1 MSNNEENI
9 KLRPWHFTFLVLG
22 SLLIFLCTPLV
33 GFLLLGNKETLTTI
47 LVLLVPVICL
57 SILAVVAVY
66 KIVRLKEKQ
75 IEYDTKK
82 ARYDILKSEY
92 ESKNISY
99 DDLKE
104 KLESFLNKQSNQEK
118 K

>member
-9 KLRPWHFTFLVLG
+9 KLRPWHCTFLVLG

-33 GFLLLGNKETLTTI
+33 GFLLLGNKDTLTAI
-47 LVLLVPVICL
+47 LVLLVPVIWL
-57 SILAVVAVY
+57 SLLAVVAVY
-66 KIVRLKEKQ
+66 KIARLKKKQ
-75 IEYDTKK
+75 IEYDSKNTI
-82 ARYDILKSEY
+82 YDIVKSEY

>member
-1 MSNNEENI
+1 MKDI
-9 KLRPWHFTFLVLG
+9 KFGPWHFLIIVLV
-22 SLLIFLCTPLV
+22 SLFIFLFTPLL
-33 GFLLLGNKETLTTI
+33 GFLLLKEKETLTVI
-47 LVLLVPVICL
+47 LILLVPVICL
-57 SILAVVAVY
+57 SILAVVAVH
-66 KIVRLKEKQ
+66 KIARLKEKQ

-82 ARYDILKSEY
+82 ARYDILRSEY